1 MGIIKKL
8 GAVLRRK
15 QSDQERISL
24 RAVFARF
31 RAVIDSNTK
40 ALELIADMGDKLSG
54 DYIFDMAYI
63 RQVSRDLSEAVFRS
77 IHNLNVLC
85 QNKYDILYQK
95 FDQINA
101 QIENLI
107 EGNIKNVS
115 LIMWLDEV
123 GPEAI
128 DFVGGKMAHLAEIK
142 RRLGFSIPN
151 GFILTSSAFYEYIS
165 FNNLEK
171 EIKNFKKA
179 LENRDITLEEQRKKI
194 QKAIL
199 EGRLS
204 PSLEKNLSD
213 ALLRYKEICGDRPL
227 VVRSSA
233 QEEDQELSFA
243 GLFKTIINVSP
254 ALPALSQ
261 AYKQVIAS
269 LFGTK
274 ALEYAK
280 RFGSHLLDMA
290 MAVGF
295 LELIEA
301 RTSGVIFTVNPQDPK
316 LETILITANWGL
328 GIAIVEGSLPV
339 DYFIVSRKDPN
350 HILQKKISEKTHY
363 FVPQKEEIVETYLP
377 EDIKRKPCLVDE
389 EIKVLAKAGLSLER
403 YFKRPQDIEWTIDDK
418 GSLYILQSRPLQL
431 LNKVIEVKPLP
442 EIKQK
447 YQIIAEKKG
456 LIAQGGIASG
466 PVFIA
471 YNLEDLDKF
480 PEGAVLVARR
490 DSSHFVRIM
499 PKAAAILTDIGSPTS
514 HMATLCREF
523 RVPAIVGMGNITEL
537 VKPGEVITVDADDN
551 YIYRDRVEELLKF
564 QAASQLDLA
573 HTKEFR
579 LLRKILHLVA
589 PLNLVDPLIKDFRPE
604 ACKTFHDILR
614 FCHEKAVQELINIGK
629 DTKTLLDKH
638 ITKKLKLA
646 IPAGI
651 LVIDLDGGL
660 IDEAQSKDEVTIED
674 VNCLPFK
681 AVLRGMLTPGIW
693 QTEAVQ
699 MDIKD
704 FISSMIKTPDITPRY
719 AGENLAAIS
728 TYYLN
733 LNLRFGYHFN
743 ILDTYSSPN
752 VRENHIYFRFLG
764 GATDLSKRSR
774 RIRLIEKI
782 LSYYDFNV
790 ITKGDLLVA
799 RLSNLPLEE
808 IERLLEM
815 IGRLIGFT
823 RQLDVFM
830 EDDSS
835 IERAFKGFISGKY
848 NIRGQNV
855 IS

>member
-339 DYFIVSRKDPN
+339 DHFIVSRKDPN

>member
-339 DYFIVSRKDPN
+339 DHFIVSRKDPN
-350 HILQKKISEKTHY
+350 HILQKKIFEKTHY